1 MQEKTT
7 SFPGRSSSHSL
18 SPQGKGRGET
28 LGTNLQGKKT
38 FLENA
43 HNLYGRLE
51 EGGGGGGGGEELS
64 RAFLLAFLLSGRTS
78 ELLSINGLYILSPS
92 PMLEWTFLK
101 MSVIVFSESNFS

>member
-7 SFPGRSSSHSL
+7 SFPGRSSSRSL

-28 LGTNLQGKKT
+28 LGTRLQGKKT

-51 EGGGGGGGGEELS
+51 EGGGGGGGEELS

-101 MSVIVFSESNFS
+101 MPVIVCSESSFS